1 MAKQIDARGLACP
14 QPVILTKKALETE
27 SAVVVLV
34 DNDIAVENVKRL
46 ATNLGCSVAVDQP
59 EAKTFRLDLKKAAGE
74 GADACALAVEAALS
88 IPTAGPLVI
97 VIGENRMG
105 RGSDELGYIL
115 MRSFIH
121 TVLSLDPLPATM
133 IFFNTGVKLT
143 VKDSD
148 VLDDLKELEAKGVK
162 FLVCGTCVN
171 FFDIIKDVAVGTIS
185 NMYDIAETMSK
196 AGRIIAP

>member
-1 MAKQIDARGLACP
+1 MAKEIDARGLDCP
-14 QPVILTKKALETE
+14 QPVLLTKKALESE
-27 SAVVVLV
+27 NDLVVLV

-46 ATNLGCSVAVDQP
+46 GTNLGCTVTVEQP
-59 EAKTFRLDLKKAAGE
+59 DTKTFRLNLSKSGVPAG
-74 GADACALAVEAALS
+74 DACALAVEAAMAPAAS
-88 IPTAGPLVI
+88 GPLVV

-115 MRSFIH
+115 IRSFIH

-171 FFDIIKDVAVGTIS
+171 FFDITKDVAVGTIS

-196 AGRIIAP
+196 AGRIVAP

>member
-1 MAKQIDARGLACP
+1 MAKEIDARGLACP
-14 QPVILTKKALETE
+14 QPVILAKKALETDND
-27 SAVVVLV
+27 VIVLV

-46 ATNLGCSVAVDQP
+46 GTNLGCSVTVDHP
-59 EAKTFRLDLKKAAGE
+59 EAKTFRLNLKKTPGQAK
-74 GADACALAVEAALS
+74 DACALAVDAALTS
-88 IPTAGPLVI
+88 PTQGPLVV

-143 VKDSD
+143 VKESD

-162 FLVCGTCVN
+162 FLVCGTCIN
-171 FFDIIKDVAVGTIS
+171 FFDLGKEIAVGTIS

>member
-27 SAVVVLV
+27 NEIVVLV

-46 ATNLGCSVAVDQP
+46 GTNLGCSVDVDQP
-59 EAKTFRLDLKKAAGE
+59 EAKTFRLDLKKTSAE
-74 GADACALAVEAALS
+74 EPNACSLAVEAALAA
-88 IPTAGPLVI
+88 PTTGPLVI
-97 VIGENRMG
+97 AIGENRMG

-121 TVLSLDPLPATM
+121 TVLSLDPLPTTM

-143 VKDSD
+143 VKESD
-148 VLDDLKELEAKGVK
+148 VLDDLKELEEKGVK

-171 FFDIIKDVAVGTIS
+171 FFSITKDVAVGSIS

>member
-1 MAKQIDARGLACP
+1 MTKQIDARGLACP

-27 SAVVVLV
+27 NEIVVLV

-46 ATNLGCSVAVDQP
+46 GTNMGCSVDIDQP
-59 EAKTFRLDLKKAAGE
+59 EAKTFRLDLKKASAQE
-74 GADACALAVEAALS
+74 PNACSLALEAALAV
-88 IPTAGPLVI
+88 PTHGPFVI

-121 TVLSLDPLPATM
+121 TVLSLDPLPATV
-133 IFFNTGVKLT
+133 IFFNTGVKLA
-143 VKDSD
+143 VKDSE
-148 VLDDLKELEAKGVK
+148 VLDDLQELEAKGVK
-162 FLVCGTCVN
+162 MLVCGTCVN
-171 FFDIIKDVAVGTIS
+171 FFGITKDVAVGTIS

-196 AGRIIAP
+196 AGRLVAP

>member
-1 MAKQIDARGLACP
+1 MAKEIDARGLDCP

-27 SAVVVLV
+27 NAVVVFV
-34 DNDIAVENVKRL
+34 DNDIAMENVKRL
-46 ATNLGCSVAVDQP
+46 GTNLGCAVTVEQP
-59 EAKTFRLDLKKAAGE
+59 EAKTFRLNLSRVGDPAG
-74 GADACALAVEAALS
+74 DACALAVEAALA
-88 IPTAGPLVI
+88 PAAAGPLVI

-121 TVLSLDPLPATM
+121 TLLSLDPLPATI

-143 VKDSD
+143 VRDSD
-148 VLDDLKELEAKGVK
+148 VLDDLKELESKGVK
-162 FLVCGTCVN
+162 LLVCGTCTN
-171 FFDIIKDVAVGTIS
+171 FFDISKEIAVGTIS
-185 NMYDIAETMSK
+185 NMYDIVETLSK